1 MVQRW
6 NLTAKEWSNVLQGE
20 VEPEALANQLIKDH
34 YLPWAKV
41 LTQFAADCSDTL
53 DLGSGRGE
61 NSAVLALQRKRTTLL
76 DWSKENLDFSA
87 RLFNAI
93 DISGRFCQADMTKG
107 LPFKAKSFDMV
118 FSCGVLEFFSADDI
132 RLLLDEA
139 TRVSRKRVI
148 IMVPNALSLAYR
160 IGKRYMEKTGKWP
173 WGGEVPFCTLRH
185 YFPGRDKV
193 RISEFSVAAKHS
205 LTFLRMPGGH
215 IVARLLTR
223 LLKLNDDGRPALLR
237 QGYLLVTVVEAE
249 R

>member
-6 NLTAKEWSNVLQGE
+6 NLNAKEWSNVLLGK
-20 VEPEALANQLIKDH
+20 VKPEFLANQLTNGH
-34 YLPWAKV
+34 YLPWTKV
-41 LTQFAADCSDTL
+41 LSQYAVDCNDAL

-61 NSAVLALQRKRTTLL
+61 NSAVLALHGKKTTLL
-76 DWSKENLDFSA
+76 DWCKENLDFSE

-118 FSCGVLEFFSADDI
+118 FCCGVLEFFSADEI

-139 TRVSRKRVI
+139 TRVSRKRVV

-160 IGKRYMEKTGKWP
+160 IGKRYMESIGKWP
-173 WGGEVPFCTLRH
+173 WGGEVPFYTLRH
-185 YFPGRDKV
+185 YFQKQANLRV
-193 RISEFSVAAKHS
+193 SEFSVAAKHA
-205 LTFLRMPGGH
+205 LNFLSMPGGH
-215 IVARLLTR
+215 RAARLLTG
-223 LLKLNDDGRPALLR
+223 LLKLNDDGKPALLR